1 MILERDLNVLEGDMM
16 GKIKKFWNN
25 GGMKIVIQYLVQ
37 LFIIFIVGS
46 FLLGIKNSEINVLK
60 EKVNKLEYVNQEIL
74 QRLSNIEGKLDI
86 LIKNE

>member
-1 MILERDLNVLEGDMM
+1 M